1 MVAPVVS
8 VSEFSTMP
16 ALSAQLGL
24 TGHAPIFPRSPKFN
38 LQRYFPATSQA
49 GFTLTEILIAIF
61 IFAIGMLMVAC
72 IFPAGASFTRRNTD
86 RSVASLVAQNAV
98 AIIKAEYTANDFY
111 GVGSSSLMPIPNM
124 AINLPLEQRAYAFG
138 RNNPYP
144 TSKPAAAAYFWTALL
159 RRTPATTQNKFD
171 LFILVF
177 KKQTADEV
185 FGGAGATP
193 IAPGGAEPGARLPGE
208 SNIPMVAQGALAAP
222 QFAIGSEGI
231 GLQSGTVFRKIPAGN
246 GSGVTETTPTLAG
259 EPVAF
264 VPPANGTEASPLVY
278 IYQTTIGF

>member
-1 MVAPVVS
+1 MDSVIAISTNHAVEGRLRVESGSHTSAGSLKLKRRPPSQSVA
-8 VSEFSTMP
+8 
-16 ALSAQLGL
+16 ARA
-24 TGHAPIFPRSPKFN
+24 
-38 LQRYFPATSQA
+38 
-49 GFTLTEILIAIF
+49 FTLVEILIAIF

-111 GVGSSSLMPIPNM
+111 GIGATMLVPIPNM
-124 AINLPLEQRAYAFG
+124 SVNLPLDQRAYAFG

-144 TSKPAAAAYFWTALL
+144 TSHPAAASYYWTALV

-177 KKQTADEV
+177 KKQAADQV
-185 FGGAGATP
+185 FSGYGVTP
-193 IAPGGAEPGARLPGE
+193 IAPASFEPGARLPGE
-208 SNIPMVAQGALAAP
+208 TGVPLVAQGAVSAP
-222 QFAIGSEGI
+222 QFPIGSEGI
-231 GLQSGTVFRKIPAGN
+231 GLESATVFRKIPAGN
-246 GSGVTETTPTLAG
+246 GGGVTQTAPTLPG

-264 VPPANGTEASPLVY
+264 VPPADGTQASPLVY